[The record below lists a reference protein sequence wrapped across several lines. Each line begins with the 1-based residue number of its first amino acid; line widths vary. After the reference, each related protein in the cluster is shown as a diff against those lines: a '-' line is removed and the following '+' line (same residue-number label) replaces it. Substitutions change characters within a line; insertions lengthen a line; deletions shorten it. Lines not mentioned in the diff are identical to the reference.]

1 MSDTA
6 VSQTAPD
13 SELRPATPVSPAITP
28 PPLNADRLLLKYLMQ
43 NIREAV
49 VFFGPNRRIFCWNRA
64 TENLFGISLQVN
76 ADLNWF
82 FDIVQLTPRQHQILS
97 PGDLSVRQAIAE
109 QRELMLLATMTIA
122 GKPVAPVDLQVI
134 PIQAEG
140 GTHLG
145 TMMILHDATYK
156 VNLQQQVDD
165 LMAKSTSDPLT
176 GVNNRAEFERILAEC
191 CQTAKASASGFS
203 LIICDIDFF
212 KSINDEFGHDVGDQA
227 LVAFAQTVRSGLRG
241 DDVLARFGGEE
252 FVIVCHRCEAHAA
265 IEIAEKIRRR
275 LEQSPQAMLG
285 QKCLTASFGVAP
297 YRPGDSPKSVFV
309 RADKALLRAK
319 ESGRN
324 RVVLSKVHTNG
335 STYFVGANDELAEA
349 MFSSGDHVLVR
360 EITCTSPIEV
370 LAAKLEGFVNEQQAK
385 LLVVEPRR
393 VVLQS
398 SDQAGLFR
406 RTSDRRI
413 AFLIEILFTDLN
425 SLREFEPGQSPYT
438 GLKIQLS
445 VVRQRDRRLS
455 DVRQQAEALARSL
468 FSFLMVSI
476 PAVEHTRPGSTRNA

>member
-1 MSDTA
+1 MSDIAATQP
-6 VSQTAPD
+6 VPD
-13 SELRPATPVSPAITP
+13 SELRAALPANPAVTP

-64 TENLFGISLQVN
+64 TENLFGMSLQIN

-82 FDIVQLTPRQHQILS
+82 FDLVQLTPRQHQILS

-122 GKPVAPVDLQVI
+122 GRPVAPVDLQVI
-134 PIQAEG
+134 PIQADG

-156 VNLQQQVDD
+156 VNLQQQVED

-176 GVNNRAEFERILAEC
+176 GVNNRSEFERILANC
-191 CQTAKASASGFS
+191 CQSFKTSSSSFS
-203 LIICDIDFF
+203 LIICDIDYF
-212 KSINDEFGHDVGDQA
+212 KNINDEFGHDVGDQA
-227 LVAFAQTVRSGLRG
+227 LVSFAQILRSGLRG

-252 FVIVCHRCEAHAA
+252 FVIVCHNCDAHAA

-285 QKCLTASFGVAP
+285 QKCLTASFGIAQ
-297 YRPGDSPKSVFV
+297 YRSGDSPKAMFV

-324 RVVLSKVHTNG
+324 RVVLGKVQING

-360 EITCTSPIEV
+360 EVTSTSPIEV

-385 LLVVEPRR
+385 LLAVEPRR
-393 VVLQS
+393 VVIQS
-398 SDQAGLFR
+398 SDQAGFFR

-413 AFLIEILFTDLN
+413 AFMIEILFADLN
-425 SLREFEPGQSPYT
+425 SERAAEPGQTPYT

-445 VVRQRDRRLS
+445 VVRQRDRRLA

-468 FSFLMVSI
+468 FSFLMVSV
-476 PAVEHTRPGSTRNA
+476 PLAEHPRPGSVRGV